1 MKIFISRELQP
12 DSALLHLLVPYNWA
26 IEARTLLQLQGI
38 PFALPSA
45 QDWIFFSSKNGVA
58 FFFQALRKQ
67 QWPVPTVRWACIGS
81 ATAEA
86 LKQQGITPNFVGTGD
101 PDTTAVLFKP
111 VAQGQKILFAGASHA
126 RATLHLAVQQFA
138 QTTLLP
144 VYDNRPIPEPAASD
158 AEVLIFTSPMNASSY
173 FGKNPL
179 QAHQQLIAI
188 GKSTAQCLQEFGFTQ
203 IGIPENPSETALAQL
218 LLQKYGPA

>member
-12 DSALLHLLVPYNWA
+12 DSALLRLLAPYNWA

-58 FFFQALRKQ
+58 FFFQALRTQ

-81 ATAEA
+81 ATAET

-126 RATLHLAVQQFA
+126 RATLHLAVQQFT

-144 VYDNRPIPEPAASD
+144 VYDNQPIPEPAASD

-173 FGKNPL
+173 FGRNPL

-203 IGIPENPSETALAQL
+203 IWIPENPSEPALAQL